1 MQISWLLKMP
11 FTLSHQ
17 HDESV
22 LTIFILDT
30 GKQVPKQTVKTQM
43 KCHKVAF
50 HQGLLCLLIF
60 KHSSGTEI
68 HHFIDF
74 LNTTS

>member
-1 MQISWLLKMP
+1 MSHEHISSFFKIVYPCLKMVDADQLP

-22 LTIFILDT
+22 LTIFVLDT

-43 KCHKVAF
+43 KCHMVAF
-50 HQGLLCLLIF
+50 HLGLHCLL
-60 KHSSGTEI
+60 K
-68 HHFIDF
+68 
-74 LNTTS
+74 